1 MKLLIRTM
9 FISLAVVLMQFN
21 ISAQSVLDSLLFEY
35 EEQIGSLKIET
46 GIRISRHYDND
57 NLFKSL
63 EYGIESLAFSNE
75 FGTNTDLLKSYNRL
89 GIVYYKLGDLA
100 KSNDNF
106 LSALTIINK
115 IKDPDISLEGR
126 LMNNIAN
133 NYGELKQ
140 EGLAIAYYKK
150 SLALK
155 KEMHDT
161 SRYSITLNN
170 MALTYSSMQYYDSAY
185 LHLKQ
190 ALVYD
195 KLLQDEMSEAY
206 TKGSLGEI
214 FLDEGKA
221 DSAVFYL
228 SESLM
233 FFEQI
238 EGSDYVLGYY
248 HQKLG
253 ESEILLNHLQVAQGH
268 FSLALEFSINVGA
281 KPIQR
286 DCYKGLQAVSEKLN
300 NYQKAFEYSQLYA
313 AMQDTLFEAESAQKL
328 SAIETSYQIK
338 NKEQEISILNSSAQI
353 DQYKF
358 YGAAGLAIVVM
369 ILFGFMYYRYLF
381 KEKANYILQQKNDT
395 IQKQNKEIMDSV
407 EYAKGI
413 QEAILPD
420 FTTIESFF
428 SAAYLYYKPT
438 QVVSGDFYWVDEVDG
453 NTVLVLADGTGH
465 GVPGAFLSVMGS
477 SILRQVIAENKLC
490 KPDEILA
497 ELNRKVVEGLG
508 QSKLSNTLKDGMDVA
523 VCTYNKNKSRLA
535 FAGAKRPIILKRGNN
550 VELIKGNRQSIGGDS
565 NVDVK
570 FDIHHFD
577 ISKGNSIVFYTDGV
591 IDQFGGEDNKKFLAK
606 RLIEIVEEEQGIHN
620 LKERFAKEI
629 KIWQNGGEQTD
640 DMLLLAVEI

>member
-1 MKLLIRTM
+1 MKLLIRTT
-9 FISLAVVLMQFN
+9 FILFAFVLMQ
-21 ISAQSVLDSLLFEY
+21 IKTVAQPILDSLLFEY

-46 GIRISRHYDND
+46 GIRISRYYDND

-63 EYGIESLAFSNE
+63 EYGIECLAFSNE
-75 FGTNTDLLKSYNRL
+75 FGSNTDLLKSYNRL
-89 GIVYYKLGDLA
+89 GIVYYKLGDLS

-106 LSALTIINK
+106 LSALTIINNN
-115 IKDPDISLEGR
+115 DPDLSLEGR

-140 EGLAIAYYKK
+140 EKLAIAYYKK

-155 KEMHDT
+155 KEMQDT
-161 SRYSITLNN
+161 ARYSITLNN
-170 MALTYSSMQYYDSAY
+170 MALTYSSIQYYDSAY
-185 LHLKQ
+185 FFLKQ

-195 KLLQDEMSEAY
+195 ILLKDEMSEAY

-221 DSAVFYL
+221 DSAIIYL
-228 SESLM
+228 NESLV
-233 FFEQI
+233 FFEHI

-253 ESEILLNHLQVAQGH
+253 EAAIVLNQFQTAHGH
-268 FSLALEFSINVGA
+268 FSIALEFSINVGA
-281 KPIQR
+281 RPIQR
-286 DCYKGLQAVSEKLN
+286 DCYKGLQMVSERLS
-300 NYQKAFEYSQLYA
+300 NYEKAFEYSQLYSA
-313 AMQDTLFEAESAQKL
+313 LQDTLFKAESAQKL

-338 NKEQEISILNSSAQI
+338 NKEQEISILNSRAQI

-358 YGAAGLAIVVM
+358 YGAAGIAVLVM

-381 KEKANYILQQKNDT
+381 KEKANHILQQKNNT
-395 IQKQNKEIMDSV
+395 IQKQNKEIMDGV

-420 FTTIESFF
+420 FATIESYF
-428 SAAYLYYKPT
+428 SSAYLFYEPT
-438 QVVSGDFYWVDEVDG
+438 QVVSGDFYWVDEIDG
-453 NTVLVLADGTGH
+453 NTIVVLADGTGH
-465 GVPGAFLSVMGS
+465 GVPGAFLSVMGT
-477 SILRQVIAENKLC
+477 SILRQIITENKLC

-497 ELNRKVVEGLG
+497 ELNRKVIEGLG
-508 QSKLSNTLKDGMDVA
+508 QSKLRNTLKDGMDVA
-523 VCTYNKNKSRLA
+523 VCTYNKKKANLA
-535 FAGAKRPIILKRGNN
+535 FAGAKRPMILKRGDN

-570 FDIHHFD
+570 FDIHYFE
-577 ISKGNSIVFYTDGV
+577 ISKGDSIVFYTDGV
-591 IDQFGGEDNKKFLAK
+591 IDQFGGGINKKFLAK
-606 RLIEIVEEEQGIHN
+606 RLIEFVKEKQGINN
-620 LKERFAKEI
+620 LKENFAKEI
-629 KIWQNGGEQTD
+629 KTWQSVGEQTD